1 MAKIKLIK
9 MNFVTKTKEV
19 LSKGG
24 ILGEAL
30 FGDAIRE
37 AIGNLPDEQEI
48 WVDTDE
54 IRQIDTLVVEGAFKV
69 HYKGD
74 DADGKNSVD
83 IKAECMEELIRVWRG
98 E

>member
-9 MNFVTKTKEV
+9 MNFTSKAKEM
-19 LSKGG
+19 LKNGG
-24 ILGEAL
+24 MLGGL
-30 FGDAIRE
+30 FGKEFDDIV
-37 AIGNLPDEQEI
+37 GNLPDEQEI

-54 IRQIDTLVVEGAFKV
+54 IRQIDTMVVENAFKV

-74 DADGKNSVD
+74 NADGKNSID
-83 IKAECMEELIRVWRG
+83 IKAECMEELLKAWRG

>member
-1 MAKIKLIK
+1 MAKIKVIK

-24 ILGEAL
+24 ILGDAL

-37 AIGNLPDEQEI
+37 VIGNLPDEQEI
-48 WVDTDE
+48 WVNTDE
-54 IRQIDTLVVEGAFKV
+54 IRQIDTLIVEGAFKI
-69 HYKGD
+69 HYKGECENK
-74 DADGKNSVD
+74 GSVD
-83 IKAECMEELIRVWRG
+83 IKAECLEELIRVWKG

>member
-9 MNFVTKTKEV
+9 MNFVTKTKEI

-30 FGDAIRE
+30 FGDAIKE
-37 AIGNLPDEQEI
+37 ALGNLPDEQEI

-54 IRQIDTLVVEGAFKV
+54 IRQIDTLIVKGAFKI
-69 HYKGD
+69 HYKGEST
-74 DADGKNSVD
+74 DGKNAVD
-83 IKAECMEELIRVWRG
+83 IKAECLNELLEAWK
-98 E
+98 

>member
-9 MNFVTKTKEV
+9 MNFVTKTKEIM
-19 LSKGG
+19 SKGG

-30 FGDAIRE
+30 FGDALRE
-37 AIGNLPDEQEI
+37 VIGNLPDEQEI

-54 IRQIDTLVVEGAFKV
+54 IRQIDTMIVEGAFKI

-74 DADGKNSVD
+74 STESKNTVD
-83 IKAECMEELIRVWRG
+83 IKAECLEELLNTWRG
-98 E
+98 K

>member
-9 MNFVTKTKEV
+9 MNFVTKTKEIM
-19 LSKGG
+19 SKGG

-54 IRQIDTLVVEGAFKV
+54 IRQIDTLIVEGAFKI

-74 DADGKNSVD
+74 SVDNKNGVD
-83 IKAECMEELIRVWRG
+83 IKAECMEGLLKAWKG